1 MTWDLSDYRLVTASA
16 YPGMMAPLTR
26 HPSCVCVMS
35 GDAGDPGTPAV
46 SLESLDGIR
55 RRWRFGDVARLA
67 DFVPKLLAET
77 PRDDRPLL
85 LIPPRSSQAWE
96 SAAAAWPGEVRLIGQ
111 PATTIGRIAE
121 DKIFVRLQLSAL
133 GVPVPEAVV
142 LPPSK
147 MDFSSLRDQLGLPFV
162 MQSPN
167 GAGGQ
172 GTHLIGSEGHLTT
185 ALREQPFVER
195 WLLSRF
201 AGSLT
206 INAAG
211 VVHVDGVHLLPVSVQ
226 SSGIGEIG
234 AGFGSYCGSD
244 FGVAAGLP
252 ARVIAQAYRHTA
264 AIGQWLRRQGHLG
277 LFGADIAV
285 AGEEIAF
292 LEVNPRIQ
300 GSSWL
305 LSRLQIARG
314 ELACLEEHVQALL
327 GGTVTRPGPA
337 AMGTGSHL
345 IVRWTG
351 SAGVVRRV
359 PSFVDGVTGLPK
371 LGVTILP
378 GAILARLESSGSL
391 TTPDGHALLP
401 CATAL
406 LAQVRCGIEIG

>member
-16 YPGMMAPLTR
+16 YPGMMAPLTQ
-26 HPSCVCVMS
+26 HPSCVCAMS
-35 GDAGDPGTPAV
+35 GDAGAPGIPAV

-96 SAAAAWPGEVRLIGQ
+96 SAAAAWPGEVRLIGR

-121 DKIFVRLQLSAL
+121 DKIFVRQQLSEL

-142 LPPSK
+142 LAPDEL
-147 MDFSSLRDQLGLPFV
+147 DFAALRDQLGLPFV
-162 MQSPN
+162 IQSPN

-172 GTHLIGSEGHLTT
+172 GTHLIGTQEQLTT

-211 VVHVDGVHLLPVSVQ
+211 VVHVDGVHLLPISVQ

-244 FGVAAGLP
+244 FGSAGSLP
-252 ARVIAQAYRHTA
+252 QRVLDEAYRHA
-264 AIGQWLRRQGHLG
+264 AVIGHWLRQQGHLG

-305 LSRLQIARG
+305 LSRLQLAHG
-314 ELACLEEHVQALL
+314 ALACLEEHVQALL
-327 GGTVTRPGPA
+327 GGPVSRPGPA
-337 AMGTGSHL
+337 AVGTGSHL

-351 SAGVVRRV
+351 PAGMVRRV
-359 PSFVDGVTGLPK
+359 PSFVEGVSGLPTV
-371 LGVTILP
+371 GVTILP

-391 TTPDGHALLP
+391 TTPDGHALVP
-401 CATAL
+401 SATAL
-406 LAQVRCGIEIG
+406 LAEVRGGIEIS